1 MENKIIV
8 TKHHSIMLSKIF
20 QTGILSL
27 FFIFSFNI
35 CAGEDVKKDKSSSE
49 VTFKIIGSEPQPGL
63 YKTCRR
69 MLVGPWVHQPEEY
82 QGYNGFVAWPGVTRL
97 KSGRWLLTFSSGYWH
112 ASPPLNND
120 ILKDPECR
128 KQFDEWEKIGM
139 PFINAPR
146 GGRAHIMHSDD
157 QGQTWSDPKTLVD
170 TELDDR
176 HPTVLELDD
185 GTLLCTFF
193 AYRLPGVAHV
203 RHMLSQDQGQTWG
216 NPMEMPGASSFG
228 NGSAIQLSDGT
239 IALAAQ
245 FDSDKSEIGVY
256 RSSDR
261 GKTFELAST
270 VGTDHEMSEPTIAKL
285 ADGRLV
291 MITRRSSDICW
302 SDDGGRT
309 WTDPV
314 SIGVDLF
321 DPHLLMLPNGVL
333 ACFHGSYKGGALRVI
348 LSPDNG
354 RTWHGPG
361 EGIGYS
367 VDPSVYG
374 YSHPMLLP
382 DGTVYL
388 VYIHTGGHKPADART
403 QALWALRIR
412 INDNADGIEILPA
425 PGGEKAPR

>member
-1 MENKIIV
+1 MENKIII
-8 TKHHSIMLSKIF
+8 TKPNTWLLSKIF
-20 QTGILSL
+20 LTGVLAI
-27 FFIFSFNI
+27 FFVFSWNI
-35 CAGEDVKKDKSSSE
+35 YAGEDVKKDKSSPG
-49 VTFKIIGSEPQPGL
+49 VTFKIAGSEPQAGL
-63 YKTCRR
+63 YQTCRH
-69 MLVGPWVHQPEEY
+69 MLVGPWVNQPEEY
-82 QGYNGFVAWPGVTRL
+82 QGYNGFVAWPGVTLL

-112 ASPPLNND
+112 ASPPLTKK
-120 ILKDPECR
+120 ILKDSRCR
-128 KQFDEWEKIGM
+128 EQFNKWEKSGM
-139 PFINAPR
+139 FEINAPR
-146 GGRAHIMHSDD
+146 GGRAHIMHFDD
-157 QGQTWSDPKTLVD
+157 QGQTWSDPKILVD

-176 HPTVLELDD
+176 HPTILELDD

-193 AYRLPGVAHV
+193 QGRLPGVAHV
-203 RHMLSQDQGQTWG
+203 RYMLSQDHGQTWS
-216 NPMEMPGASSFG
+216 NPMELPGAASFG
-228 NGSAIQLSDGT
+228 NGSAILLADDT

-245 FDSDKSEIGVY
+245 FDSDKSEIGIY

-270 VGTDHEMSEPTIAKL
+270 VGTDHEMSEPTIAEL
-285 ADGRLV
+285 TDGQLV
-291 MITRRSSDICW
+291 MITRPEGDICW

-309 WTDPV
+309 WTDPL

-354 RTWHGPG
+354 RTWHGPE

-388 VYIHTGGHKPADART
+388 VYNHSGGHKPADART

-412 INDNADGIEILPA
+412 IKNNADGIEILHSI
-425 PGGEKAPR
+425 KS